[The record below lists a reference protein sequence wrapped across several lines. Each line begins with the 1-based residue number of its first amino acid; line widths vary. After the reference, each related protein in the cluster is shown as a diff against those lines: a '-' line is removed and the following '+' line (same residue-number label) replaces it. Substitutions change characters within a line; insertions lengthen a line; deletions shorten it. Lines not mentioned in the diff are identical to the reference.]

1 MINDRDRELLE
12 FEDNWTGPALRK
24 YDQVRRRF
32 DLSAARYV
40 QRIHRLCELV
50 DVEREFPQLVRRTH
64 ARVDATRRRQEARA
78 RALD

>member
-1 MINDRDRELLE
+1 MINDRDRQLLE
-12 FEDNWTGPALRK
+12 FEDNWKGPALRK

-40 QRIHRLCELV
+40 QRILRLCELV
-50 DVEREFPQLVRRTH
+50 DVEREFPQLVRRIH
-64 ARVDATRRRQEARA
+64 SRADENRRKQDARA